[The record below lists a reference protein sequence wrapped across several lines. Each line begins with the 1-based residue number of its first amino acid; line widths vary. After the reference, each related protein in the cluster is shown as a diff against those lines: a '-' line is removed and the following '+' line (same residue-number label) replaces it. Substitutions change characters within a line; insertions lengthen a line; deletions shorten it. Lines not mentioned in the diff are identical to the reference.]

1 MASTYYNILNLSTSA
16 TQRDIKVA
24 YRKLVQKHHPD
35 VNTSGNDDLIKAIN
49 MAYETLSDPKK
60 KAIYD
65 QRLLGNYNTPT
76 ATSYNPP
83 ARPRRR
89 PPPHRY
95 RYQGRASDTTY
106 TYSTKTKLQGWGAV
120 IFTILLIWI
129 GIRAMHYYASG
140 YYYDKAVL
148 AEANQNF
155 YEAFALYQ
163 LAVRDYGS
171 KSVEASIKIAQINQK
186 EGAYQSMIDNS
197 EVGFKYEPDSAQSA
211 KLYYL
216 KGIGYANTEQYNEAE
231 KAYLN
236 SLNYKFNKDTIYH
249 QLGAIYLNKLTKYSE
264 AEKIYS
270 YLLIDKANNE
280 SDYYHRGLC
289 YQLLGKHSEAI
300 EDFLLILKDDPYNG
314 KILFQLGR
322 SYLALGHKDV
332 ACEYLRFA
340 QRQGVN
346 INPDDFAKSCE

>member
-1 MASTYYNILNLSTSA
+1 MASTYYSILNLSTSA

-24 YRKLVQKHHPD
+24 YRKLAQKHHPD
-35 VNTSGNDDLIKAIN
+35 VSASGNDELIKLIN
-49 MAYETLSDPKK
+49 IAYETLSDPGK

-65 QRLLGNYNTPT
+65 QHLLGKHITPAT
-76 ATSYNPP
+76 TSYNPP

-89 PPPHRY
+89 SPRYGY
-95 RYQGRASDTTY
+95 RYHGKSSDTNY

-120 IFTILLIWI
+120 ICTVLLICI
-129 GIRAMHYYASG
+129 GIRAMNYYASG

-148 AEANQNF
+148 AEANQNY

-163 LAVRDYGS
+163 LAVRDFGS
-171 KSVEASIKIAQINQK
+171 KSVEAYLRIVGINWK
-186 EGAYQSMIDNS
+186 EGTYQSMIDNS
-197 EVGFKYEPDSAQSA
+197 ENGFKYDPDSAQSA

-216 KGIGYANTEQYNEAE
+216 KGIGHANTNQYKEAE
-231 KAYLN
+231 KAYLS
-236 SLNYKFNKDTIYH
+236 SLSYKFNKDTIYNL
-249 QLGAIYLNKLTKYSE
+249 LGTIYLNRLAKYSE
-264 AEKIYS
+264 AKNIYT
-270 YLLIDKANNE
+270 YLLINKANNE

-300 EDFLLILKDDPYNG
+300 EDFLIILKDDPYNG

-340 QRQGVN
+340 QRQGIN
-346 INPDDFAKSCE
+346 ISSGDFARACK